1 MTVGDSSVGKTSLIV
16 RYAVKCI
23 QDNTFSY
30 KNTTTLGVN
39 YKTKSLEIDNHAV
52 ELNLWD
58 TAGQERFRNLNRG
71 FYKKANGIVIVYDV
85 TNLRSFESIL
95 YWINDIKE
103 NSPENTIKVL
113 IANKTDLH
121 LSRKVSQQEGKLLAD
136 EHSLRYFECSA
147 KDGSGISEV
156 FEYLG
161 RRILSHYNLCQS
173 YLDHKY
179 ESIILQA
186 KPKPSKK
193 PKKC

>member
-1 MTVGDSSVGKTSLIV
+1 M
-16 RYAVKCI
+16 
-23 QDNTFSY
+23 
-30 KNTTTLGVN
+30 GVN
-39 YKTKSLEIDNHAV
+39 YKTKTIAIDSQDI

-71 FYKKANGIVIVYDV
+71 FYKKANGIAVVFDV
-85 TNLRSFESIL
+85 TNLQSFESIT

-113 IANKTDLH
+113 IANKTDLQ
-121 LSRKVSQQEGKLLAD
+121 LLRKVSQQQGKLLAD
-136 EHSLRYFECSA
+136 EHFLRYFECSA
-147 KDGSGISEV
+147 KDNSGISEV

-161 RRILSHYNLCQS
+161 RRILSHYNLCKS

-186 KPKPSKK
+186 KPKPPKK